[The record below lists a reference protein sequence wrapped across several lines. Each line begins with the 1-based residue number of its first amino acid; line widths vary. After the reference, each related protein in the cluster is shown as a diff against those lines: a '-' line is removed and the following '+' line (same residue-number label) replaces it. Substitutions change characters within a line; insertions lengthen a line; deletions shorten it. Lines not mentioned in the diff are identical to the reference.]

1 MGKALLLRI
10 YLGLSG
16 VIFLLVALFHVLR
29 IVGHWQILVDSY
41 AVPRLLS
48 WVGGPA
54 STIYA
59 LCAFL
64 LLWWELRSGA
74 NAVPGHAPPPPR
86 RRQGSH
92 FV

>member
-16 VIFLLVALFHVLR
+16 VIFLLVALFHGFR
-29 IVGHWQILVDSY
+29 IAGDWQILVGSF

-64 LLWWELRSGA
+64 LLWWEIRSASLRSL
-74 NAVPGHAPPPPR
+74 R
-86 RRQGSH
+86 
-92 FV
+92 